1 MCSRLNY
8 TAIKRDVVQLL
19 NEVKFMEQRFIPLMS
34 VVLLA
39 FLVPILLA
47 RFRRIPVVVGEILAG
62 ILIGPSLLGWVHTED
77 PTLEILAEI
86 GFAFLMFLSGLEIDF
101 SILFAASKPGR
112 DKKKSPIVLAGL
124 SFLIT
129 ITLAAGISFWLMSA
143 GFVKDPWMM
152 MLILSTTSLGIV
164 VPVLKEKKMSSS
176 SLGQTILL
184 SALLADFLTMFL
196 ITVYIAIRSTGLSLN
211 ILLISLLFIPVV
223 LLYQL
228 GQRHLRRPIVRRLI
242 EELADATSQIKVR
255 GAFALM
261 IAFVVMAELIG
272 AELILGAFLGGV
284 LASMLSEPNDEK
296 IRHKLDAI
304 GFGFFVPLFFVNVGV
319 QFDLQAFLNSR
330 DAWILLPILLVAAF
344 SIKIISALVFK
355 FAYSWRESFS
365 SGLLLSA
372 RLSLIIAAS
381 AIGVRLGAISES
393 TNAAIILIAAL
404 TAMFAP
410 LGFNMLMESPEDK
423 KKRAKFIYGASDLAF
438 QVGRELRA
446 HGDDVLFIGLDSDN
460 AERARL
466 QGFDVTTVAG
476 DLASIMR
483 SISDTRV
490 DAFLALSSSD
500 DDNLEACR
508 VARAQDVG
516 HILAFVAEPIRVPDF
531 RGLGAQT
538 LTPSLHRSSLLALM
552 ARNSALF
559 SLMIS
564 TEDQRDMREFIVFN
578 SGLNGVRLMDLKFPA
593 NSLVLA
599 IRRNDELIIP
609 HGTTKLA
616 TGDHL
621 TVIGNIDSLPALE
634 ELLESW

>member
-1 MCSRLNY
+1 MLYN
-8 TAIKRDVVQLL
+8 IPPGDD
-19 NEVKFMEQRFIPLMS
+19 MEQRFIPLLA

-47 RFRRIPVVVGEILAG
+47 RFKRVPAVVGEILAG
-62 ILIGPSLLGWVHTED
+62 ILIGPSVLGLVDAHE

-101 SILFAASKPGR
+101 SILFAASRRGR
-112 DKKKSPIVLAGL
+112 NKKKSPMLLAGL
-124 SFLIT
+124 SFVL
-129 ITLAAGISFWLMSA
+129 TLVFAAGIGFWLTGA

-152 MLILSTTSLGIV
+152 TLILSTTSLGIV

-176 SLGQTILL
+176 NLGQTILL

-211 ILLISLLFIPVV
+211 ILLIGLLFIPVL

-228 GQRHLRRPIVRRLI
+228 GERHLRRPIVRRLI

-261 IAFVVMAELIG
+261 IAFVVLAELIG

-284 LASMLSEPNDEK
+284 LASLLSEPNDEK

-304 GFGFFVPLFFVNVGV
+304 GFGFFVPLFFVYVGV
-319 QFDLQAFLNSR
+319 QFDLQAFLTNR
-330 DAWILLPILLVAAF
+330 DAWVLLPILLVAAF
-344 SIKIISALVFK
+344 AIKLVSALVFR
-355 FAYSWRESFS
+355 FAYSWRETLS
-365 SGLLLSA
+365 SGMLLSA

-410 LGFNMLMESPEDK
+410 LGFNSLMAEPDE
-423 KKRAKFIYGASDLAF
+423 KKRRAKLIYGGSELAS

-446 HGDDVLFIGLDSDN
+446 HGDEVFFVESDVES
-460 AERARL
+460 AERMRA
-466 QGFDVTTVAG
+466 QGFLVLDGGMGLSAIMDSIPDVY
-476 DLASIMR
+476 
-483 SISDTRV
+483 V
-490 DAFLALSSSD
+490 DAFIALSASD
-500 DDNLEACR
+500 DRNLDACR
-508 VARAQDVG
+508 VARG
-516 HILAFVAEPIRVPDF
+516 HGVEHVLSFVAEPIRVPDF
-531 RGLGAQT
+531 RGLGVQT

-552 ARNSALF
+552 ARNSAIF
-559 SLMIS
+559 SLMTS
-564 TEDQRDMREFIVFN
+564 TEDQRDLREFIVFN
-578 SGLNGVRLMDLKFPA
+578 SSLHGKRLMELKFPEEV
-593 NSLVLA
+593 LVLA
-599 IRRNDELIIP
+599 IRRDDELLIP

-616 TGDHL
+616 AGDHL
-621 TVIGNIDSLPALE
+621 TILGSLESLPELE
-634 ELLESW
+634 ELLEKW